1 MDDYSRQCIKWLIE
15 NDRALLTQYVNTICG
30 FNVSVTKMD
39 VDAVERVILDATI
52 GNKTIREE
60 NGIKCK
66 NCGKNTVTFLEM
78 QTRSADE
85 GASVYYSC
93 SNCLTHWKQR

>member
-1 MDDYSRQCIKWLIE
+1 MDDYARECIRWLIS
-15 NDRALLTQYVNTICG
+15 NDQALLVQYVNTICG
-30 FNVSVTKMD
+30 FTDVVKMD
-39 VDAVERVILDATI
+39 VDTIEKMILDATGKRI
-52 GNKTIREE
+52 KKEE

-66 NCGKNTVTFLEM
+66 SCGKNTVTFFEK
-78 QTRSADE
+78 QTRGADE